1 MHNRDI
7 DKLLERS
14 TTEANTRAGD
24 AEKLKGELGRGI

>member
-14 TTEANTRAGD
+14 TTEANTRAETLRSSR
-24 AEKLKGELGRGI
+24 AN